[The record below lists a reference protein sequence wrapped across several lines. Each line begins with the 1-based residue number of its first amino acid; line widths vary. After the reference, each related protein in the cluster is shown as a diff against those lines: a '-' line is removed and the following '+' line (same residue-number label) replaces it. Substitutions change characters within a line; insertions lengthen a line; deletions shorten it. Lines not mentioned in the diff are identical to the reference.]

1 MKNLK
6 YLLFIVIVSLLA
18 ILPFEVKADTPD
30 QVTITSD
37 GLADSELICGY
48 LLDQIDTNAGRAYCV
63 QGYRNPPAN
72 GCVYIKSAEYT
83 EDPGMIKLLQKPNST
98 KKEYNCAQGAIYGYI
113 KEKGSAN
120 IFPGWYGASGDR
132 PPGTAGPSDGGYSH
146 YGNPYYNDYI
156 NEARN
161 ATGNATASEGEATLA
176 FTGTD
181 GSEACDG
188 DYIKTKIIKVHGEN
202 IDWSTFKVGIDGM
215 NAEVVENTCVA
226 GAGTDCSLRLKIH
239 MDEAQGHQS
248 LNIWANALSNSYSG
262 RYYVYTARDPQCQS
276 YQDILFTGPGR
287 SSIPASTTISFNPDA
302 CTDYSLDVSCGN
314 CDTTG
319 DKPSF
324 IIQDT
329 TNWSGIV
336 NSSLSSNSNINGYF
350 DQASGGS
357 TGSGGGKCHVYCR
370 EEYRVYFPNEDD
382 EVNVGAGRHF
392 TFNLEGDIVIG
403 TVPNYKE
410 VKVDKIKECQAT
422 EEYEV
427 TDPETGVTR
436 TEQKSSPSC
445 MSQYDASQS
454 KPKAGETGD
463 VTIQY
468 TETYQ
473 DSVYNANNPI
483 KLKQND
489 SRQEIPEET
498 VSGASAT
505 YEVIN
510 WYELPDNTYRYI
522 DMQTGES
529 SFKMPSGDLTNHYRD
544 LGSSN
549 LPLSYENYGIN
560 VGGENVGAYVGFAFA
575 LPGSSNMSEAFLDNN
590 DYFKTSS
597 TSNDNMYTK
606 YVNNGCSD
614 KGDTKLREELM
625 GSTCAEMYG
634 YGTSGFCECA
644 KSKQSNKAG
653 NCIANI
659 NSGLDSNYYQ
669 CEVLV
674 CPEGEFTCSNGECS
688 KNKLCPGTPTGG
700 GDDPDGGDPGDGT
713 GGYCEDCKGGICCPG
728 LNMVCPDENGE
739 CPVPAGG
746 EIIYR
751 TIDLDNPFPGQADG
765 RRDTGWNWCSYN
777 VETNKISCNGMGNGN
792 PMVHRNIINNRGY
805 SSEKIYQSTPM
816 YEFDL
821 TPDNIK
827 SIRKYNRSNNHKY
840 SDWTLKCNGDGAD
853 KICYSTFLRNND
865 FAKIKSSSTC
875 ADKSRLGTCD
885 DNGKER

>member
-6 YLLFIVIVSLLA
+6 YLLFIVGA
-18 ILPFEVKADTPD
+18 ILMFLPFSVSALGITAPTYPEDMMPSLKCNGQYAFAWIKTTESEAYCIQINNPAPNPSCTYYPTDYY
-30 QVTITSD
+30 TSD
-37 GLADSELICGY
+37 PGLISIITNSAYGGECGY
-48 LLDQIDTNAGRAYCV
+48 MYKQAAVFRYLQL
-63 QGYRNPPAN
+63 NPTGVFKN
-72 GCVYIKSAEYT
+72 GSNQNVATS
-83 EDPGMIKLLQKPNST
+83 DV
-98 KKEYNCAQGAIYGYI
+98 
-113 KEKGSAN
+113 
-120 IFPGWYGASGDR
+120 
-132 PPGTAGPSDGGYSH
+132 TAGENTRGFQYWYPVDQLL
-146 YGNPYYNDYI
+146 YNA
-156 NEARN
+156 NN
-161 ATGNATASEGEATLA
+161 ATGSDVIDSKMDVKVIGHE
-176 FTGTD
+176 
-181 GSEACDG
+181 GSEVCQG
-188 DYIKTKIIKVHGEN
+188 DYIWSKKIKLEGEN
-202 IDWSTFKVGIDGM
+202 VDWSSLTVSVEGHS
-215 NAEVVENTCVA
+215 NAKIVDTMQSGNTYSFRVQ
-226 GAGTDCSLRLKIH
+226 LPI
-239 MDEAQGHQS
+239 DEAMGETSLILTIGVDSVLQGGKYRVY
-248 LNIWANALSNSYSG
+248 ASNNCPD
-262 RYYVYTARDPQCQS
+262 RQR
-276 YQDILFTGPGR
+276 ILVAKPENGHKDVT
-287 SSIPASTTISFNPDA
+287 TTISFNPDA

-329 TNWSGIV
+329 TNWSGII

-529 SFKMPSGDLTNHYRD
+529 SFKMPNVSNNELINHYRD

-575 LPGSSNMSEAFLDNN
+575 LPGGSNMSEAFLDNN

-634 YGTSGFCECA
+634 YGTSSFCECA

-688 KNKLCPGTPTGG
+688 KDKLCPGDTPDGG
-700 GDDPDGGDPGDGT
+700 GPGDPDGGDPGDGT

-827 SIRKYNRSNNHKY
+827 SIREYNREGNHKY
-840 SDWTLKCNGDGAD
+840 SDWTLECDRDNGAN
-853 KICYSTFLRNND
+853 KICHSTFLRNVV
-865 FAKIKSSSTC
+865 KIKSSSTC
-875 ADKSRLGTCD
+875 ADVSRLGTCD